1 MDAMTSAAFILMI
14 NLSVSALLAIAFLAI
29 ANYDRSLASARWIS
43 AAYAFGIAY
52 SGFELL
58 ISYWPTSTIVAT
70 TAYSTLLLALASYSV
85 GIARK
90 YQVPPPWRLL
100 GILLVASVLLNLYTQ
115 TLPRDLISRN
125 VLWQAPYGV
134 LQAVSVWILLRGR
147 RLGALDKALLGILA
161 LSAAYFVIK
170 PLIAIGAGGPGTT
183 SASYINTVYALLSQ
197 STGIVLA
204 LAVAL
209 MTLAIY
215 VSRMLSDANLRSET
229 DTLSGLLN
237 RRGFVERADETLRIA
252 DRSGG
257 LVTLV
262 LADIDHFK
270 TVNDT
275 YGHEAGDRVVQAFSE
290 VMRQVAGDHALGR
303 IGGDEFAILLLGTE
317 LSTARLIAE
326 GARVAFSQSV
336 IGGLPSGDGC
346 TATFGV
352 AQRHGSETYEELL
365 RRADLALYEAKNAG
379 RDCVRVAPPMVHPSG
394 NGNGAESRRAFRD
407 KR

>member
-1 MDAMTSAAFILMI
+1 MTSAAFILMI

-29 ANYDRSLASARWIS
+29 ATYDRSLASARWIG
-43 AAYAFGIAY
+43 AAYGFGIVY

-70 TAYSTLLLALASYSV
+70 TAYSALLLALASYSV
-85 GIARK
+85 GIARE
-90 YQVPPPWRLL
+90 YQVKPPWRLL
-100 GILLVASVLLNLYTQ
+100 GFLLIASILLNLYTQ

-134 LQAVSVWILLRGR
+134 LQAVSVWILLRSR
-147 RLGALDKALLGILA
+147 RLAALDKTLLGILA

-170 PLIAIGAGGPGTT
+170 PLMAIQAGGPGA
-183 SASYINTVYALLSQ
+183 SSGSYIDTVYALLSQ

-237 RRGFVERADETLRIA
+237 RRGFTERAEETLRLA
-252 DRSGG
+252 DRSGRP
-257 LVTLV
+257 VTLV

-270 TVNDT
+270 AVNDT
-275 YGHEAGDRVVQAFSE
+275 YGHEAGDRVIQAFAQ
-290 VMRQVAGDHALGR
+290 VMSDVAGGQAVGR
-303 IGGDEFAILLLGTE
+303 IGGEEFAILMADTE
-317 LSTARLIAE
+317 LSTARLVAE
-326 GARVAFSQSV
+326 GARTAFSQTPMS
-336 IGGLPSGDGC
+336 GLGPDDEC
-346 TATFGV
+346 TASFGV
-352 AQRHGSETYEELL
+352 AQRHGSETYDGLL

-394 NGNGAESRRAFRD
+394 NGSDTEGRRTLRD

>member
-1 MDAMTSAAFILMI
+1 MDSASPIPVL
-14 NLSVSALLAIAFLAI
+14 NS
-29 ANYDRSLASARWIS
+29 
-43 AAYAFGIAY
+43 
-52 SGFELL
+52 
-58 ISYWPTSTIVAT
+58 SYRIAT
-70 TAYSTLLLALASYSV
+70 TAYSALLFALASYSV
-85 GIARK
+85 GIARQ
-90 YQVPPPWRLL
+90 YQVTPPWRLL
-100 GILLVASVLLNLYTQ
+100 GLLIIASILLNLYTQ

-170 PLIAIGAGGPGTT
+170 PLIAIEAGGPGST
-183 SASYINTVYALLSQ
+183 SASYLNTAYALLSQ

-215 VSRMLSDANLRSET
+215 VNRMLSDANLRSET

-237 RRGFVERADETLRIA
+237 RRGFTERAEETLRIA

-257 LVTLV
+257 PVTLV

-270 TVNDT
+270 AVNDT
-275 YGHEAGDRVVQAFSE
+275 YGHEAGDRVIKAFAQVMSDVAAGQA
-290 VMRQVAGDHALGR
+290 VGR
-303 IGGDEFAILLLGTE
+303 IGGEEFAILLSGTE
-317 LSTARLIAE
+317 LSTARLVAE
-326 GARVAFSQSV
+326 GARTAFRQSP
-336 IGGLPSGDGC
+336 ISGLGPDDDC
-346 TATFGV
+346 TASFGV
-352 AQRHGSETYEELL
+352 AQRHGSETYDELL

-394 NGNGAESRRAFRD
+394 NGSDTEGRRTFRD

>member
-1 MDAMTSAAFILMI
+1 MTSAVFILMI
-14 NLSVSALLAIAFLAI
+14 NLSVSALLAISFLAI
-29 ANYDRSLASARWIS
+29 ATYDRSLASARWIS

-70 TAYSTLLLALASYSV
+70 AAYSSLLLALASYSV

-90 YQVPPPWRLL
+90 YQVRPPWRLL
-100 GILLVASVLLNLYTQ
+100 GLLLVASVLLNLYTQ

-134 LQAVSVWILLRGR
+134 LQAVSVWILLRAR
-147 RLGALDKALLGILA
+147 RLGALDKALLAILA
-161 LSAAYFVIK
+161 VSAAYFVIK
-170 PLIAIGAGGPGTT
+170 PLIAVEAGGPG
-183 SASYINTVYALLSQ
+183 SSPASYLNTAYALLSQ
-197 STGIVLA
+197 STGIILA
-204 LAVAL
+204 VAVAL
-209 MTLAIY
+209 MTFAVY
-215 VSRMLSDANLRSET
+215 VNRMLSDANLRSET

-257 LVTLV
+257 PVTLV
-262 LADIDHFK
+262 LADIDRFK
-270 TVNDT
+270 AVNDT
-275 YGHEAGDRVVQAFSE
+275 YGHEAGDRVVQVFSD
-290 VMRQVAGDHALGR
+290 VMRQVAGENIIGR
-303 IGGDEFAILLLGTE
+303 IGGDEFAILLSGTE

-326 GARVAFSQSV
+326 GARVAFSQSE
-336 IGGLPSGDGC
+336 IDGLALGNGC

-379 RDCVRVAPPMVHPSG
+379 RDCVRVAPPTVHPGG
-394 NGNGAESRRAFRD
+394 NGNGAESRREFRD

>member
-1 MDAMTSAAFILMI
+1 MTSAVFILMI
-14 NLSVSALLAIAFLAI
+14 NLSVSALLAISFLAI
-29 ANYDRSLASARWIS
+29 ATYDRSLASARWIS

-70 TAYSTLLLALASYSV
+70 AAYSSLLLALASYSV

-90 YQVPPPWRLL
+90 YQVRPPWRLL
-100 GILLVASVLLNLYTQ
+100 GILVVASVLLNLYTQ

-134 LQAVSVWILLRGR
+134 LQAVSVWVLLRAR
-147 RLGALDKALLGILA
+147 RLGALDKALLAILA

-170 PLIAIGAGGPGTT
+170 PLIAVEVGGPG
-183 SASYINTVYALLSQ
+183 SSPASYLNTAYALFSQ
-197 STGIVLA
+197 STGIILA
-204 LAVAL
+204 VAVAL
-209 MTLAIY
+209 MTFAVY
-215 VSRMLSDANLRSET
+215 VNRMLSDANLRSET

-257 LVTLV
+257 PVTLV

-275 YGHEAGDRVVQAFSE
+275 YGHEAGDRVVQVFSE
-290 VMRQVAGDHALGR
+290 VMRQVAGDNAIGR
-303 IGGDEFAILLLGTE
+303 IGGDEFAILLSGTE
-317 LSTARLIAE
+317 LATARLIAE

-336 IGGLPSGDGC
+336 IGGLASGDGC

-352 AQRHGSETYEELL
+352 AQRHGRETYDELL

-379 RDCVRVAPPMVHPSG
+379 RDCVRVAPPMVHPNG

>member
-1 MDAMTSAAFILMI
+1 MTSAAFILMT

-29 ANYDRSLASARWIS
+29 ATYDRSLASARWIS

-70 TAYSTLLLALASYSV
+70 TAYTSLLLALASYSV

-90 YQVPPPWRLL
+90 YGVRPPWRLL
-100 GILLVASVLLNLYTQ
+100 GVLLVASVLLNLYTQ
-115 TLPRDLISRN
+115 TLPRELISRN
-125 VLWQAPYGV
+125 VLWQAPYGL

-147 RLGALDKALLGILA
+147 RLDALDKSLLGILA
-161 LSAAYFVIK
+161 LSASYFVIK
-170 PLIAIGAGGPGTT
+170 PLIAIEIGGPG
-183 SASYINTVYALLSQ
+183 SSPASYLNTAYALLSQ
-197 STGIVLA
+197 STGIILA
-204 LAVAL
+204 VAVAL
-209 MTLAIY
+209 MTLTVY
-215 VSRMLSDANLRSET
+215 VSRMLSDANLKSAT

-257 LVTLV
+257 PVTLV
-262 LADIDHFK
+262 LADIDRFK
-270 TVNDT
+270 AVNDT
-275 YGHEAGDRVVQAFSE
+275 YGHEAGDRVVQVFSD
-290 VMRQVAGDHALGR
+290 VMRQVAGDNIIGR
-303 IGGDEFAILLLGTE
+303 IGGDEFAILLSGTE
-317 LSTARLIAE
+317 LATARLIAE

-336 IGGLPSGDGC
+336 IVGLASGDGC

-352 AQRHGSETYEELL
+352 AQRYGSETYDELL

-394 NGNGAESRRAFRD
+394 NGNGSQNRRTFRD

>member
-1 MDAMTSAAFILMI
+1 MTSAAFILMI
-14 NLSVSALLAIAFLAI
+14 NLSVSALLALAFLAI
-29 ANYDRSLASARWIS
+29 AAYDRSLASARWIGT
-43 AAYAFGIAY
+43 AYAFGIAY

-70 TAYSTLLLALASYSV
+70 TAYSTLLFAQASYSI
-85 GIARK
+85 GIAREYEVK
-90 YQVPPPWRLL
+90 PPWRLL
-100 GILLVASVLLNLYTQ
+100 GFLIVASVLLNLYTQ

-134 LQAVSVWILLRGR
+134 LQAVSVWILLRSR
-147 RLGALDKALLGILA
+147 RLGKLHKALLAILA

-170 PLIAIGAGGPGTT
+170 PLIAIESGGPG
-183 SASYINTVYALLSQ
+183 SSPASYLHTVYALLSQ

-209 MTLAIY
+209 LTLAVY
-215 VSRMLSDANLRSET
+215 VNRMLSDANLRSET

-237 RRGFVERADETLRIA
+237 RRGFVDRADEVLRMA

-257 LVTLV
+257 PVTLV

-270 TVNDT
+270 AVNDT
-275 YGHEAGDRVVQAFSE
+275 YGHEAGDRVIQAFA
-290 VMRQVAGDHALGR
+290 QVIGDVSDGQPVGR
-303 IGGDEFAILLLGTE
+303 IGGEEFAILLSGTE
-317 LSTARLIAE
+317 LSTARLVAE
-326 GARVAFSQSV
+326 GARIAFSQSV
-336 IGGLPSGDGC
+336 IGGVGFGDRC
-346 TATFGV
+346 TASFGV
-352 AQRHGSETYEELL
+352 AQRHGNETYDELL

-394 NGNGAESRRAFRD
+394 NGSGTQNRRAFRD
-407 KR
+407 KL